1 MIEIIVRE
9 HLNNLLDAPVY
20 LEIPD
25 DAPEKYV
32 TVEKTGSSAENHI
45 LSATLAIQSRADSMY
60 EAAALNE
67 KVKAAMKRIVERD
80 EICRSTLNS
89 DYNFT
94 DVTTKKY
101 RYQAVYDLKYYE
113 EQEV

>member
-1 MIEIIVRE
+1 MAFTARTS
-9 HLNNLLDAPVY
+9 APSTRDVY
-20 LEIPD
+20 
-25 DAPEKYV
+25 
-32 TVEKTGSSAENHI
+32 
-45 LSATLAIQSRADSMY
+45 
-60 EAAALNE
+60 
-67 KVKAAMKRIVERD
+67 KRQ
-80 EICRSTLNS
+80 TLNS